1 MPTSSGEARVVKEDK
16 RRRVIPRTSMYVE
29 DSVFDEVSLQARKQ
43 GRTLYAFMNEALSVM
58 TKICADGGD
67 PSELLEMWR
76 LTSTL
81 KLLEVVTLPS
91 DFVDDLIVE
100 LYHFDKASLLRR
112 AGELGSRLVEPLQI
126 IAGDVD
132 RLSQLAQDLKMIL
145 PIKELRMVTDAEK
158 GTIELSILG
167 AGRRFESTE
176 CCGAFLDGLLGG
188 YGYSVVKQEV
198 GLGTIRIWGQKEGHE
213 LQ

>member
-1 MPTSSGEARVVKEDK
+1 
-16 RRRVIPRTSMYVE
+16 MYVE
-29 DSVFDEVSLQARKQ
+29 DSVFDEVSVQARRQ

-91 DFVDDLIVE
+91 DFVDDWIVQ
-100 LYHFDKASLLRR
+100 LYHIDRGPPEKGER
-112 AGELGSRLVEPLQI
+112 AWREACGAAADNS
-126 IAGDVD
+126 GDVD

-145 PIKELRMVTDAEK
+145 PIKELRMVSDAEK
-158 GTIELSILG
+158 GSIELSILG
-167 AGRRFESTE
+167 AGRRFESTD
-176 CCGAFLDGLLGG
+176 CCGAFITALLGG
-188 YGYSVVKQEV
+188 YGYSVVKQEI
-198 GLGTIRIWGQKEGHE
+198 GLGTIRIWGQKNGHD
-213 LQ
+213 LH

>member
-1 MPTSSGEARVVKEDK
+1 
-16 RRRVIPRTSMYVE
+16 MYVE
-29 DSVFDEVSLQARKQ
+29 DSVFDEVSVQARRQ

-91 DFVDDLIVE
+91 DFVDDLIVQ
-100 LYHFDKASLLRR
+100 LYHIDKEALLRR
-112 AGELGSRLVEPLQI
+112 ASELGARLVEPLQI

-145 PIKELRMVTDAEK
+145 PIKELRMVSDAEK
-158 GTIELSILG
+158 GSIELSILG
-167 AGRRFESTE
+167 AGRRFESTD
-176 CCGAFLDGLLGG
+176 CCGAFITALLGG
-188 YGYSVVKQEV
+188 YGYSVVKQEI
-198 GLGTIRIWGQKEGHE
+198 GLGTIRIWGQKNGHD
-213 LQ
+213 LH